1 MCPQRHQC
9 LHTATIEQLEGLVKL
24 SGRSCLAC
32 DRQAKIAPLRFVD
45 LMMR

>member
-32 DRQAKIAPLRFVD
+32 TIVKQRLLRFGSST
-45 LMMR
+45 